1 MGSDYAPPLLI
12 GPCRICTWRALTQGG
27 LCHDCREI
35 HEASLVSR
43 ALCGLIHRGEVPPRP
58 QESLEC
64 E

>member
-27 LCHDCREI
+27 RCHDCREI

-43 ALCGLIHRGEVPPRP
+43 AL
-58 QESLEC
+58 
-64 E
+64 